1 VRLPMAAWRVISEAH
16 ASGTAAIAPQQIGR
30 HPRFI
35 DEDVGARVMQRL
47 RGVPLATG
55 GRDVRPA
62 LFVGV
67 YGFF

>member
-1 VRLPMAAWRVISEAH
+1 MAARCVIAQAH
-16 ASGTAAIAPQQIGR
+16 AAGTAAIPAQQIGR
-30 HPRFI
+30 YTRFI
-35 DEDVGARVMQRL
+35 DEDVGTGVVQRL
-47 RGVPLATG
+47 GRSPLATG